1 MMMFGEDLQV
11 TAAVR
16 RLVKECLKVAH
27 FDGEFFLKRSILFCS
42 KYG

>member
-11 TAAVR
+11 TAAIR
-16 RLVKECLKVAH
+16 RLVRECLKVAYFH
-27 FDGEFFLKRSILFCS
+27 RELFLKRSMKFCS